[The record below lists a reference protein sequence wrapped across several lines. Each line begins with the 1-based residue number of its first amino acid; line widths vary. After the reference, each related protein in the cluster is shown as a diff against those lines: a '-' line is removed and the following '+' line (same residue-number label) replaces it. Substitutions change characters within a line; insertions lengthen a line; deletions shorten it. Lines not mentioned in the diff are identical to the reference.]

1 MKHYILTLGQDNR
14 IQIVS
19 VWLGKENDPFPS
31 DYIIVDTLPEGDHN
45 DYLYIDGEY
54 IYSPLVVD
62 TTIPDAQAE
71 IETLKKQLSDTDY
84 QAIKFAEG
92 WLSEEEYAPIKAER
106 QEWRNRINELELII
120 IEAQIKN
127 A

>member
-1 MKHYILTLGQDNR
+1 MNKYILTLNDENR
-14 IQIVS
+14 IIVIAT
-19 VWLGKENDPFPS
+19 WLGDENEPFPS

-54 IYSPLVVD
+54 IYSPLVID
-62 TTIPDAQAE
+62 TTIPNAQAE
-71 IETLKKQLSDTDY
+71 IATLKKQLSDTDY
-84 QAIKFAEG
+84 QAIKYAEG

>member
-1 MKHYILTLGQDNR
+1 MKYAIKLSQDNR
-14 IQIVS
+14 I
-19 VWLGKENDPFPS
+19 LYATYENYAAEEDMIFT
-31 DYIIVDTLPEGDHN
+31 DILPEGNHN

-54 IYSPLVVD
+54 IYSPLVID

-71 IETLKKQLSDTDY
+71 IATLKKQLSDTDY